1 MVFSGKFKKCLPLTP
16 FNGAGMQSVRWN
28 GIWKLRAARGTE
40 TTNLRNWYEAQMF
53 HSFKF
58 NILYEIIYDIID
70 LILIDLIL
78 IDLI

>member
-1 MVFSGKFKKCLPLTP
+1 MEFE
-16 FNGAGMQSVRWN
+16 
-28 GIWKLRAARGTE
+28 LRAARGTE

-53 HSFKF
+53 HSFEF

-70 LILIDLIL
+70 LILTDLILIDLIL